1 MARKAVSRK
10 RKAPASPRTGSDAQG
25 PQVRAER
32 VGTRV
37 GRPRHPEGDRV
48 CRLGNRY
55 RDPRSVVRDGLGG
68 VEPRPVGSGL
78 GHQEF
83 TGEHGGRGEEL
94 KGNLKMVHILRK
106 VCSRG

>member
-68 VEPRPVGSGL
+68 SGAPTCRVRAGPSGVHWRAGRP
-78 GHQEF
+78 
-83 TGEHGGRGEEL
+83 GEEL
-94 KGNLKMVHILRK
+94 KRKLKMVHILRK
-106 VCSRG
+106 VCSRE